1 MSLTFVLIRFS
12 SGLVGVTAG
21 GLMGTGAAMEGIVA
35 GTLPMAHGVAPVS
48 RPPHTPSPSQPSKAE
63 TDRDIPTDQ

>member
-1 MSLTFVLIRFS
+1 MTLSFLLIRFAS
-12 SGLVGVTAG
+12 NLVGVTAG

-63 TDRDIPTDQ
+63 TDRDLPADQ